1 MNSSREIIR
10 MYQSVLINNQFMGG
24 YKGEMYVSLGQEAGH
39 SDRVR
44 NFMTNVK
51 SISIVYSELVAN
63 K

>member
-1 MNSSREIIR
+1 
-10 MYQSVLINNQFMGG
+10 MYQSDQIKNQFMGG
-24 YKGEMYVSLGQEAGH
+24 YKGEMVVLGQEAGQ

-44 NFMTNVK
+44 NFMTK

>member
-1 MNSSREIIR
+1 

-24 YKGEMYVSLGQEAGH
+24 YKGEMLVGGQEAGQ

-51 SISIVYSELVAN
+51 SISIVYSEHVAN

>member
-1 MNSSREIIR
+1 

-24 YKGEMYVSLGQEAGH
+24 YKGDMLVGGRWQ
-39 SDRVR
+39 DRVR